1 MKTQVQEL
9 VDALPNLD
17 SSDMLLVGI
26 DGCGGAGKST
36 LAEELATRQE
46 NAQVVHIDDFYKPKD
61 KRVEVTETTPVH
73 INFEFERLKQQV
85 LEPLEK
91 GEPATYQTTGG
102 EMKEVKPRGYI
113 IVEGLGTLGTELRN
127 HFGFKVWVDA
137 LEAVRRQR
145 GVERDSED
153 WATIWDTEYLPQ
165 DARYVREQAPQQVAD
180 IVINNDRTDRIK
192 TSRF

>member
-9 VDALPNLD
+9 INALPTLD
-17 SSDMLLVGI
+17 GGNVLLVGI

-36 LAEELATRQE
+36 LAEELAAEQE
-46 NAQVVHIDDFYKPKD
+46 NVQVVHIDDFYKPKD
-61 KRVEVTETTPVH
+61 ERVEVTETTPVH
-73 INFEFERLKQQV
+73 VNFEFKRLKQQI
-85 LEPLEK
+85 LEPLER
-91 GEPATYQTTGG
+91 GEPATYRTADGG
-102 EMKEVKPRGYI
+102 TKQVKPNGYI

-153 WATIWDTEYLPQ
+153 WANIWDNEYLPQ
-165 DARYVREQAPQQVAD
+165 DARYVAEQQPQAAAD
-180 IVINNDRTDRIK
+180 IVIKND
-192 TSRF
+192 SAN